1 MVHLRFLLQKHLA
14 HDSKLNL
21 IIFLVLQLVGTALY
35 VPTSVLALR
44 GLRNQIAP
52 KHVTQTKASKDV
64 EDGASK
70 CPTINLTN
78 DGHAKERAALES
90 VRKRLVKHS
99 CLLYLDTVLYTP
111 LIISML
117 SFKGTTFFNNP
128 TWLILEQI
136 GLHVH
141 TAIIGNI
148 ILTLLIQNTFYT
160 TRSTEMVQPYNLGM
174 NKASSSENTFESEK
188 QGKESTLEVK
198 SLI

>member
-52 KHVTQTKASKDV
+52 KQVTQTEASKDV

-70 CPTINLTN
+70 YPTINLITN

-99 CLLYLDTVLYTP
+99 CLLYLDTILYTP

-117 SFKGTTFFNNP
+117 SFKGTSFFNNP

-141 TAIIGNI
+141 TAIIGN
-148 ILTLLIQNTFYT
+148 
-160 TRSTEMVQPYNLGM
+160 M
-174 NKASSSENTFESEK
+174 
-188 QGKESTLEVK
+188 
-198 SLI
+198 